1 MKFLVPPTGHALLS
15 GVRFMMKSAAYL
27 CCNHRHINAHV
38 GKRVDLKAG
47 AAVAVVICC
56 HRCLVVLAFET
67 VPLRH
72 A

>member
-1 MKFLVPPTGHALLS
+1 
-15 GVRFMMKSAAYL
+15 MMKSAAYL

-38 GKRVDLKAG
+38 GNSVDLKAG

-56 HRCLVVLAFET
+56 HRCLVVLAYET

>member
-1 MKFLVPPTGHALLS
+1 MI
-15 GVRFMMKSAAYL
+15 KSAAYL

-38 GKRVDLKAG
+38 GKSVDLKAG

-67 VPLRH
+67 AFRSDMHRLYDS